1 MGKIANKIGKAAVYE
16 NLAEE
21 AAELAKAA
29 LKYARILRNENP
41 TPVTEMEA
49 FNSVIEE
56 YTDVIQCGIEL
67 DLSIDHTQ
75 LVYKEKRW
83 NDRIKEHIKK

>member
-83 NDRIKEHIKK
+83 NDRI